1 MKRNSIYFLFGL
13 IGLLSIGKS
22 AAIASDGF
30 FVEIVNKLS
39 PDKSMKMFID
49 FEKIKMQA
57 PDSAITAS
65 KTKGRDVTWIGT
77 NLCQFLQNELGVN
90 CTDIKKIS
98 VSAPDGYT
106 SVLTGELLSALKT
119 GIFAFRIQGE
129 NDWPEDFGFMRLIFP
144 ELRGMYWVNGPDKI
158 SITVGE
164 TAQPTDKTIRFHFLN
179 NPRFSHILK
188 TDFNGNSNFAV
199 TDLFDALGLS
209 NSSFRI
215 MTSDG
220 LFREY
225 PIHEINQHIIFQ
237 QEKEGTWNL
246 TGVSVP
252 NGLKS
257 RHIFFLF
264 SQHAGIFLC
273 DLTIDQQ
280 SLWMNEFWKKEMGI
294 TLGLRMSK
302 KLSDG
307 TIESIPLNAGEGN
320 EINYY
325 EMFQSEIRKQGNIDF
340 FIVN

>member
-1 MKRNSIYFLFGL
+1 MKINSIYVIFGL
-13 IGLLSIGKS
+13 FGLLSIGKS
-22 AAIASDGF
+22 AGIASDRF
-30 FVEIVNKLS
+30 FVEIVNELS
-39 PDKSMKMFID
+39 PDKSVKMFID
-49 FEKIKMQA
+49 FEKIKMQP
-57 PDSAITAS
+57 PDSAVTNS
-65 KTKGRDVTWIGT
+65 KTKGRDVIWIGT
-77 NLCQFLQNELGVN
+77 NLCRFLKSELDLN
-90 CTDIKKIS
+90 CDAITKFT

-129 NDWPEDFGFMRLIFP
+129 NDWPENFSYMRLIFP

-158 SITVGE
+158 SITIGE
-164 TAQPTDKTIRFHFLN
+164 TPQPTDKTIHFHFLN
-179 NPRFSHILK
+179 NSRFSHILK
-188 TDFNGNSNFAV
+188 TDFNGNSYFAV
-199 TDLFDALGLS
+199 TDLFDAMGLS
-209 NSSFRI
+209 NSSFWI
-215 MTSDG
+215 ITSDG
-220 LFREY
+220 MFREY

-237 QEKEGTWNL
+237 KEKEGTWNL

-264 SQHAGIFLC
+264 LQHAGIFLC

-294 TLGLRMSK
+294 TLSPSISK

-307 TIESIPLNAGEGN
+307 PIESISLDAGEGN
-320 EINYY
+320 EINFY